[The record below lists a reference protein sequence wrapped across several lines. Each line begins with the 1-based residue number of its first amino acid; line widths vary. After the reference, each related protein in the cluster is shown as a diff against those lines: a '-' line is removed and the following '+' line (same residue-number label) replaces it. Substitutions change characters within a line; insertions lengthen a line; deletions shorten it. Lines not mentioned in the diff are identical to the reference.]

1 MSIQLVIAEKP
12 SVARSI
18 AGVIGAD
25 QKRDGYMEGNGYLVS
40 WCIGHL
46 VSLADAGAYDERFKK
61 WRYDDL
67 PILPQEWQYI
77 IPAEKK
83 GQFAVLRSLME
94 RPDVTGL
101 VCATDAGREG
111 ELIFRFVYQMAG
123 CKKPF
128 KRLWISSMENAAIRE
143 GFAHLKPGADYDDLY
158 QSALCRARA
167 DWLVGINATRL
178 FSILYHKTLTG
189 GRVQTPT
196 LNMLVD
202 REAKIRK
209 FKKEKYHVV
218 HIAAGGMEA
227 ASDRFLNP
235 DDADAT
241 KTACAGA
248 QAVCVSVKREKK
260 TEQPPRLYDLTTLQR
275 EANRLFGFTAK
286 QTLDYAQQ
294 LYEKKLL
301 TYPRTDSQY
310 LTDDMQ
316 PTAESIVS
324 GLWPLLSFVAGLDI
338 APQFGRVLNNKKVS
352 DHHAIIPTMEFV
364 QKGFDG
370 LAEGEKKLLS
380 LVCCKL
386 LCAVAVPYVYEA
398 VTATFTCAG
407 NEFTAKGKTIL
418 TPGWKEIERRFKAS
432 FKTDADEDAPELAR
446 DLPDGGRL
454 LELTEGQTFDPV
466 EASITEHFT
475 TPPKPY
481 TEDTLLSAMERAGAE
496 NMPEDAERQGL
507 GTPATRASILE
518 KLVQMGFVERKGKQ
532 LLPTKDGHNL
542 VCVLPDVL
550 TSPQLTAEWET
561 KLTAIAKGEADPE
574 SFMVGIEEMTRNL
587 ISRYSQI
594 SEDAQKLFQ
603 TERVVIGKC
612 PRCGEAVYEGKKNYY
627 CGNRACQFVMWKN
640 DRFFEERG
648 KTFTPKIAAALL
660 KDGKA
665 KVKGLRSMKTGKTYD
680 GTVLLADTGG
690 KYVNYRVEKKS

>member
-1 MSIQLVIAEKP
+1 MNYQLVIAEKP

-25 QKRDGYMEGNGYLVS
+25 TKRDGYMEGNGYLVS

-46 VSLADAGAYDERFKK
+46 VSFADAGAYDERFRK
-61 WRYDDL
+61 WRYEDL
-67 PILPQEWQYI
+67 PIVPEEWQYI
-77 IPAEKK
+77 IPDDKK
-83 GQFAVLRSLME
+83 KQFDTLRGLME

-123 CKKPF
+123 CQKPF
-128 KRLWISSMENAAIRE
+128 QRLWISSMEDAAIRE
-143 GFAHLKPGADYDDLY
+143 GFANLKPGTDYDALY
-158 QSALCRARA
+158 HSALCRSKA
-167 DWLVGINATRL
+167 DWLIGINATRL
-178 FSILYHKTLTG
+178 FSVLYHKTLTV

-196 LNMLVD
+196 LKMLVD
-202 REAKIRK
+202 RGGKIST
-209 FKKEKYHVV
+209 FKKEKYHLV

-227 ASDRFLNP
+227 AVSRISSAG
-235 DDADAT
+235 DAEAV

-248 QAVCVSVKREKK
+248 QAVCVTLAKEKK
-260 TEQPPRLYDLTTLQR
+260 TEQPPSLYDLTTLQR

-294 LYEKKLL
+294 LYEKRLL

-310 LTDDMQ
+310 LTDEML
-316 PTAESIVS
+316 PTAESLVS
-324 GLWPLLSFVAGLDI
+324 GLWPLMPFASGLDLS
-338 APQFGRVLNNKKVS
+338 PQFGRILNSQKVS
-352 DHHAIIPTMEFV
+352 DHHAILPTMEFTR
-364 QKGFDG
+364 QGFSG
-370 LAEGEKKLLS
+370 LAESEKKLLS

-386 LCAVAVPYVYEA
+386 LCAVAAPHVYEA

-407 NEFTAKGKTIL
+407 QEFTARGKTIL

-432 FKTDADEDAPELAR
+432 FKTDADEDVPEQAR
-446 DLPDGGRL
+446 ELP
-454 LELTEGQTFDPV
+454 EITEGQTFDKV
-466 EASITEHFT
+466 KATVTEHFT
-475 TPPKPY
+475 TPPRPY

-496 NMPEDAERQGL
+496 DMPEDAERQGL
-507 GTPATRASILE
+507 GTPATRAAILE

-542 VCVLPDVL
+542 ACVLPDVL
-550 TSPQLTAEWET
+550 TSPQLTAVWET
-561 KLTAIAKGEADPE
+561 QLSAIAKGEADPDN
-574 SFMVGIEEMTRNL
+574 FLRGIEAQAQEL
-587 ISRYSQI
+587 IKSYSHI
-594 SEDAQKLFQ
+594 SEDGQKLFQ
-603 TERVVIGKC
+603 AERVVIGKC

-640 DRFFEERG
+640 DRFFEER
-648 KTFTPKIAAALL
+648 KKAFTPKIAAALL
-660 KDGKA
+660 KGGKA
-665 KVKGLRSMKTGKTYD
+665 KVKGLYSVKTGKTYD

-690 KYVNYRVEKKS
+690 KYVNYRIEQRN